1 MENTNKETI
10 TQGLGIPDS
19 WFDGK
24 VEDITRIWKNNE
36 KVSEA
41 LEEMAQEIKNEE
53 FETQIPVTEYEKKLI
68 LAGYVCGQA
77 AVHAEQEAEK
87 KEAEMLSM
95 MAKLLGME
103 DLDKEEDG
111 SKD

>member
-10 TQGLGIPDS
+10 TQGLRIPDS

-24 VEDITRIWKNNE
+24 VENITRIWKKNE

-77 AVHAEQEAEK
+77 AVHAEQEVEK
-87 KEAEMLSM
+87 KAEMLSM

-111 SKD
+111 SKE

>member
-19 WFDGK
+19 WFDQK
-24 VEDITRIWKNNE
+24 VDDIIRIWKNNE

-41 LEEMAQEIKNEE
+41 LEEMTQFIKDEE
-53 FETQIPVTEYEKKLI
+53 FGTEIAPTEYEKKLI

-77 AVHAEQEAEK
+77 ASHANQETEK
-87 KEAEMLSM
+87 KMEMLSM
-95 MAKLLGME
+95 MAKLLGMG
-103 DLDKEEDG
+103 DLDKGEEDE
-111 SKD
+111 S